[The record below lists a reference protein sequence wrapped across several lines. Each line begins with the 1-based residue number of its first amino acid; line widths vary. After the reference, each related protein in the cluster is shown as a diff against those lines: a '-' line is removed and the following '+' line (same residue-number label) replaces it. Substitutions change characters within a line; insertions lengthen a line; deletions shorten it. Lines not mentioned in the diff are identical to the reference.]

1 MLCLKLWNF
10 EKTSLLVDKFTVKN
24 GSKGKERDIFIFR
37 DLFLS
42 NEHSRGLKQK
52 SLSLAFN

>member
-24 GSKGKERDIFIFR
+24 GSEGKERDI
-37 DLFLS
+37 LFLEICFS
-42 NEHSRGLKQK
+42 VMNILEV
-52 SLSLAFN
+52 